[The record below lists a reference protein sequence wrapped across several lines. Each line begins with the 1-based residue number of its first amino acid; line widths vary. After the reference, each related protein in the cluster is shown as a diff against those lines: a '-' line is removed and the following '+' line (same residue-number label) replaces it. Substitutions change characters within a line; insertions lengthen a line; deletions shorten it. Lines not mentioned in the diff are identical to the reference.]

1 VRRIEFER
9 VTPESVGIPSAAI
22 ENLLDK
28 LESADYCEPHGLMI
42 MRHGKICAEGWWAPY
57 AQGVPHT
64 LFSLTKTYT
73 ATAVG
78 IAYTEG
84 LLDLDDRIID
94 YFPEYRSVGDER
106 NKKITIRH
114 ALTMASGKPEYRCY
128 NKEWRKYFFEIPF
141 NAEPGTKFEYSCE
154 DTRILMGVVQ
164 KATGEDMPDYLK
176 SRLFDKIGINT
187 DNLKWCLL
195 PDGNVLAEG
204 GLFATTEDSLRLIKL
219 YLDGGVW
226 EGERILARDYVEQ
239 ATTKQIDN
247 QGYGYGF
254 QIHMDSRKGAFHGS
268 GLLGQAAIA
277 VPDLDMAV
285 TFYQAGI
292 HISSEDVSPDSTRF
306 KIKSAQ
312 HYYEAISDIINIL
325 FPAVKKDKLPE
336 DARAGSRL
344 AWRMSALSLP
354 NPVSR
359 PLPEMASTISGKRYE
374 IKKGTFMIRRQSR
387 ALMQVR
393 NFEKPQPLPEDTGMD
408 WFLFEFGRPDA
419 CKFRFQEGGREF
431 VLEIGLDGVR
441 RLNSYNLEETFI
453 DKVLLD
459 GVWTG
464 EDTFSLSAR
473 WIESGYSITL
483 SFNYRDKGAEVSLT
497 RVRGDHM
504 WHPLR
509 KGNAFAEIAS

>member
-114 ALTMASGKPEYRCY
+114 ALAMASGKPEYRCY
-128 NKEWRKYFFEIPF
+128 NKEWRRHFFEIPF
-141 NAEPGTKFEYSCE
+141 TAEPGAKFEYSCE

-164 KATGEDMPDYLK
+164 KATGEDLSEYLR
-176 SRLFDKIGINT
+176 SRLFEKIGINT
-187 DNLKWCLL
+187 DNIKWLTL
-195 PDGNVLAEG
+195 PDGSVMAEG

-226 EGERILARDYVEQ
+226 EGERILARDYIDQ

-247 QGYGYGF
+247 WGHGYGF
-254 QIHMDSRKGAFHGS
+254 QIHMGSLKSSYHGS

-285 TFYQAGI
+285 AFYQSGI
-292 HISSEDVSPDSTRF
+292 HISPEDLSPDSTRF

-312 HYYEAISDIINIL
+312 YYFEAVGDIFNIL
-325 FPAVKKDKLPE
+325 FPAAKEDRLPE
-336 DARAGSRL
+336 DVRASGSLAR
-344 AWRMSALSLP
+344 RMSALSLP

-359 PLPEMASTISGKRYE
+359 PLPEMASKVSGKRYE

-387 ALMQVR
+387 KLMLVR
-393 NFEKPQPLPEDTGMD
+393 NYEKPRPLPEDTGMD
-408 WFLFEFGRPDA
+408 WFSFEFDRPDT
-419 CKFRFQEGGREF
+419 CKLRFQEGGREF
-431 VLEIGLDGVR
+431 ALDIGLDGLR
-441 RLNSYNLEETFI
+441 RLNSYNLEETLNY
-453 DKVLLD
+453 KVVLD

-473 WIESGYSITL
+473 WIETGYSITV
-483 SFNYRDKGAEVSLT
+483 SFKFTDKGSEISLES
-497 RVRGDHM
+497 VRGDHK

-509 KGNAFAEIAS
+509 KGNALAELKP